1 MPEEPPKA
9 SPPSRDS
16 DWAEWLKPRRWF
28 LFARRVFN
36 LESTVEGLKGET
48 RSLQSQIHE
57 MQRDVIRLQSQVEIL
72 VSNLPSTIDDKV
84 RIAVLERVPDLVN
97 TALAG
102 RAKGGGCK

>member
-1 MPEEPPKA
+1 MPEEPEA

-16 DWAEWLKPRRWF
+16 DWVEWLRPRRWF

-57 MQRDVIRLQSQVEIL
+57 MQRDVVRLQSQVEIL
-72 VSNLPSTIDDKV
+72 VSSLPSTIDDKV
-84 RIAVLERVPDLVN
+84 RITVLERVPDLVVKE
-97 TALAG
+97 LD
-102 RAKGGGCK
+102 RRDKGGKRP